1 MSAFSRIR
9 FGALLVGGVILAAPT
24 TPAAAQTTNLRSEIL
39 ESQRRLEAVRA
50 ERARLQREMGDLTN
64 RVRNVSA
71 ELLNIEQQLS
81 ASRSALAEVEF
92 QADATASQIE
102 DSSRSLIQTRERLSV
117 GIAVLQRRLRDIYK
131 RGALHTVRVLLGADS
146 FADLL
151 TRYRYLRMIAS
162 YDRSLVARVTE
173 LETELVGQTTAL
185 QRDMADLVV
194 VRNSKLGEVVE
205 LRSVEADHTQ
215 ALVSFREV
223 ERRTTGRMQELDS
236 DESRLTTLIGDLEA
250 RRREAESRDA
260 ARGGPARRG
269 PARLSNTDARTLE
282 WPVEGGLIYR
292 FGRERQPNGTV
303 LRWNGVGI
311 KAPAGS
317 PVRAVKDGTVVLAGP
332 FEGYGPTVV
341 LSHGDGFY
349 TLYLYLEEIGVVQGR
364 EVRSGQVVG
373 TVGGTDTPEGSH
385 IEFQIRAPSG
395 GEAPQAM
402 DPIQWLKPRGN

>member
-9 FGALLVGGVILAAPT
+9 FGALLVGGVIMVAPT
-24 TPAAAQTTNLRSEIL
+24 PPAGAQTANLRRDIL

-50 ERARLQREMGDLTN
+50 ERARLQREMGNLTN
-64 RVRNVSA
+64 RVRNVSG
-71 ELLNIEQQLS
+71 ELLNIERQLS

-92 QADATASQIE
+92 QAEATTIQIE
-102 DSSRSLIQTRERLSV
+102 ESSRSLIQARERLSE
-117 GIAVLQRRLRDIYK
+117 GTASLQRRLRDIYK
-131 RGALHTVRVLLGADS
+131 RGPLHTVRVLLGADS

-173 LETELVGQTTAL
+173 LETGLVGQTSAL
-185 QRDMADLVV
+185 QRDMADLAVF
-194 VRNSKLGEVVE
+194 RNAKLGEVAE
-205 LRSVEADHTQ
+205 LRKVEAEHTQ
-215 ALVSFREV
+215 ALESFHET
-223 ERRTTGRMQELDS
+223 ELRTTGRMQELDS
-236 DESRLTTLIGDLEA
+236 DESRLTSLIDDLEA
-250 RRREAESRDA
+250 RRREAESRDT
-260 ARGGPARRG
+260 ARDG
-269 PARLSNTDARTLE
+269 PARLSNTDANTLE
-282 WPVEGGLIYR
+282 WPVDGDLIYS

-311 KAPAGS
+311 KAPTGS

-349 TLYLYLEEIGVVQGR
+349 TLYLYLEEVGVVQGR

-395 GEAPQAM
+395 GQAPRAM
-402 DPIQWLKPRGN
+402 DPLQWLRPRGN

>member
-1 MSAFSRIR
+1 MSAFSRFG
-9 FGALLVGGVILAAPT
+9 FGAFLVGGVILLVPSAQ
-24 TPAAAQTTNLRSEIL
+24 AAAQTVDLRRDIL
-39 ESQRRLEAVRA
+39 ESQRRLEAVRS

-64 RVRNVSA
+64 RVRNVSG

-102 DSSRSLIQTRERLSV
+102 ESSRSLIHARERLSE
-117 GIAVLQRRLRDIYK
+117 GTAILQRRLRDIYK

-151 TRYRYLRMIAS
+151 SRYRYLRMIAS
-162 YDRSLVARVTE
+162 YDRSLVSRVTE
-173 LETELVGQTTAL
+173 LETELVGETASL
-185 QRDMADLVV
+185 QRAMANLAV
-194 VRNSKLGEVVE
+194 VRNSKLGEVAE
-205 LRSVEADHTQ
+205 LRSVEAEHTQ
-215 ALVSFREV
+215 TLVSFRETGN
-223 ERRTTGRMQELDS
+223 RTTGRIQELDS
-236 DESRLTTLIGDLEA
+236 DESRLSTLIVDLEA
-250 RRREAESRDA
+250 RRREAEVRDV
-260 ARGGPARRG
+260 ARGGPAR
-269 PARLSNTDARTLE
+269 LSEADASTLE
-282 WPVEGGLIYR
+282 WPVEGDLIYG

-311 KAPAGS
+311 KAPTGS

-349 TLYLYLEEIGVVQGR
+349 TLYLYLEEVGVVQGR
-364 EVRSGQVVG
+364 QVRSGQVVG
-373 TVGGTDTPEGSH
+373 TVGGSDTPEGSH

-402 DPIQWLKPRGN
+402 DPLQWLKPRGN

>member
-1 MSAFSRIR
+1 MSALARVR
-9 FGALLVGGVILAAPT
+9 LGALVVGGLLVAAPT
-24 TPAAAQTTNLRSEIL
+24 TQAAAQTANLRREIL

-50 ERARLQREMGDLTN
+50 ERVRLQNEMGDLTN
-64 RVRNVSA
+64 RVRSVSGQ
-71 ELLNIEQQLS
+71 LLNIEQQLS

-92 QADATASQIE
+92 QAEATASRIE
-102 DSSRSLIQTRERLSV
+102 ESSRGLIQARERLSE
-117 GIAVLQRRLRDIYK
+117 GTAILQRRLRDIYK

-162 YDRSLVARVTE
+162 YDRSLVTRVTE
-173 LETELVGQTTAL
+173 LESELVGQTAAL
-185 QRDMADLVV
+185 QRDMADLAVF
-194 VRNSKLGEVVE
+194 RNSKLGEVAE
-205 LRSVEADHTQ
+205 LRSVESEHTE
-215 ALVSFREV
+215 ALVSFRDT
-223 ERRTTGRMQELDS
+223 ERRTTNRMQELDS
-236 DESRLTTLIGDLEA
+236 DESRLTTLIGDLES

-260 ARGGPARRG
+260 VRGGPAR
-269 PARLSNTDARTLE
+269 LSTADAGTLE
-282 WPVEGGLIYR
+282 WPIEGEVIYR

-311 KAPAGS
+311 KAPTGS
-317 PVRAVKDGTVVLAGP
+317 PVQAVKDGTVVLAGP

-364 EVRSGQVVG
+364 QVRAGQVVG

-402 DPIQWLKPRGN
+402 DPIQWLRPRGN

>member
-1 MSAFSRIR
+1 MSAFARVR
-9 FGALLVGGVILAAPT
+9 LGALVVGGLLVAAPT
-24 TPAAAQTTNLRSEIL
+24 TQAAAQTANLRREIL
-39 ESQRRLEAVRA
+39 ESQRRLEAVRS
-50 ERARLQREMGDLTN
+50 ERVRLQNEMGDLTN
-64 RVRNVSA
+64 RVRSVSGQ
-71 ELLNIEQQLS
+71 LLNIEQQLS

-92 QADATASQIE
+92 QAEATASRIE
-102 DSSRSLIQTRERLSV
+102 ESSRGLIQARERLSE
-117 GIAVLQRRLRDIYK
+117 GTAILQRRLRDIYK

-162 YDRSLVARVTE
+162 YDRSLVTRVTE
-173 LETELVGQTTAL
+173 LESELVGQTAAL
-185 QRDMADLVV
+185 QRDMADLAVF
-194 VRNSKLGEVVE
+194 RNSKLGEVAE
-205 LRSVEADHTQ
+205 LRSVESEHTE
-215 ALVSFREV
+215 ALVSFRET
-223 ERRTTGRMQELDS
+223 ERRTTNRMQELDS
-236 DESRLTTLIGDLEA
+236 DESRLTTLIGDLES

-260 ARGGPARRG
+260 VRGGPAR
-269 PARLSNTDARTLE
+269 LSTADAGTLE
-282 WPVEGGLIYR
+282 WPIEGEVIYR

-311 KAPAGS
+311 KAPTGS
-317 PVRAVKDGTVVLAGP
+317 PVQAVKDGTVVLAGP

-364 EVRSGQVVG
+364 QVRAGQVVG

-402 DPIQWLKPRGN
+402 DPIQWLRPRGN

>member
-1 MSAFSRIR
+1 MGASSRSR
-9 FGALLVGGVILAAPT
+9 FGAFLVGGAILLAPAT
-24 TPAAAQTTNLRSEIL
+24 HATAQTVDLRRDIL

-50 ERARLQREMGDLTN
+50 ERARLQKEMGNLTN
-64 RVRNVSA
+64 RVRNVSG
-71 ELLNIEQQLS
+71 ELLNIERQLS

-92 QADATASQIE
+92 QADATVSQIE
-102 DSSRSLIQTRERLSV
+102 ESSRSLIQARERLSE
-117 GIAVLQRRLRDIYK
+117 GSAILQRRLRDIYK

-162 YDRSLVARVTE
+162 YDRSLVLRVTE
-173 LETELVGQTTAL
+173 LETELVGKTASL
-185 QRDMADLVV
+185 QRALADLAVF
-194 VRNSKLGEVVE
+194 RNSKLGEVAE
-205 LRSVEADHTQ
+205 LRSVEAEHTD
-215 ALVSFREV
+215 ALESFREREV
-223 ERRTTGRMQELDS
+223 RTTGRMQELNS
-236 DESRLTTLIGDLEA
+236 DESRLTTLIVDLEA
-250 RRREAESRDA
+250 RRREAELRDA
-260 ARGGPARRG
+260 VRGGTARI
-269 PARLSNTDARTLE
+269 SDADASTLE
-282 WPVEGGLIYR
+282 WPVEGDLIYR

-311 KAPAGS
+311 KAPTGA
-317 PVRAVKDGTVVLAGP
+317 PVRAVKDGIVVLAGP

-341 LSHGDGFY
+341 LSHGEGFY

-364 EVRSGQVVG
+364 QVRSGQVVG

-402 DPIQWLKPRGN
+402 DPLQWLKPRGN

>member
-1 MSAFSRIR
+1 MGASSRSR
-9 FGALLVGGVILAAPT
+9 FGAFLVGGAILLAPAT
-24 TPAAAQTTNLRSEIL
+24 HATAQTVDLRRDIL

-50 ERARLQREMGDLTN
+50 ERARLQKEMGNLTN
-64 RVRNVSA
+64 RVRNVSG
-71 ELLNIEQQLS
+71 ELLNIERQLS

-92 QADATASQIE
+92 QADATVSQIE
-102 DSSRSLIQTRERLSV
+102 ESSRSLIQARERLSE
-117 GIAVLQRRLRDIYK
+117 GSAILQRRLRDIYK

-162 YDRSLVARVTE
+162 YDRSLVLRVTE
-173 LETELVGQTTAL
+173 LETELVGKTASL
-185 QRDMADLVV
+185 QRALADLAVF
-194 VRNSKLGEVVE
+194 RNSKLGEVAE
-205 LRSVEADHTQ
+205 LRSVEAEHTD
-215 ALVSFREV
+215 ALESFREREV
-223 ERRTTGRMQELDS
+223 RTTGRMQELNS
-236 DESRLTTLIGDLEA
+236 DESRLTTLIVDLEA

-260 ARGGPARRG
+260 VRGGTARI
-269 PARLSNTDARTLE
+269 SDADASTLE
-282 WPVEGGLIYR
+282 WPVEGDLIYR

-311 KAPAGS
+311 KAPTGA
-317 PVRAVKDGTVVLAGP
+317 PVRAVKDGIVVLAGP

-341 LSHGDGFY
+341 LSHGEGFY

-364 EVRSGQVVG
+364 QVRSGQVVG

-395 GEAPQAM
+395 GGAPQAM
-402 DPIQWLKPRGN
+402 DPLQWLKPRGN

>member
-1 MSAFSRIR
+1 MGASSRSR
-9 FGALLVGGVILAAPT
+9 FGAFLVGGAILLAPAT
-24 TPAAAQTTNLRSEIL
+24 HATAQTVDLRRDIL

-50 ERARLQREMGDLTN
+50 ERARLQKEMGNLTN
-64 RVRNVSA
+64 RVRNVSG
-71 ELLNIEQQLS
+71 ELLNIERQLS

-92 QADATASQIE
+92 QADATVSQIE
-102 DSSRSLIQTRERLSV
+102 ESSRSLIQARERLSE
-117 GIAVLQRRLRDIYK
+117 GSAILQRRLRDIYK

-162 YDRSLVARVTE
+162 YDRSLVLRVTE
-173 LETELVGQTTAL
+173 LETELVGKTASL
-185 QRDMADLVV
+185 QRALADLAVF
-194 VRNSKLGEVVE
+194 RNSKLGEVAE
-205 LRSVEADHTQ
+205 LRSVEAEHTD
-215 ALVSFREV
+215 ALESFREREV
-223 ERRTTGRMQELDS
+223 RTTGRMQELNS
-236 DESRLTTLIGDLEA
+236 DESRITTLIVDLEA
-250 RRREAESRDA
+250 RRREAELRDA
-260 ARGGPARRG
+260 VRGGTARI
-269 PARLSNTDARTLE
+269 SDADASTLE
-282 WPVEGGLIYR
+282 WPVEGDLIYR

-311 KAPAGS
+311 KAPTGA
-317 PVRAVKDGTVVLAGP
+317 PVRAVKDGIVVLAGP

-341 LSHGDGFY
+341 LSHGEGFY

-364 EVRSGQVVG
+364 QVRSGQVVG

-402 DPIQWLKPRGN
+402 DPLEWLKPRGN

>member
-260 ARGGPARRG
+260 ARGGPAR
-269 PARLSNTDARTLE
+269 LSNTDARTLE